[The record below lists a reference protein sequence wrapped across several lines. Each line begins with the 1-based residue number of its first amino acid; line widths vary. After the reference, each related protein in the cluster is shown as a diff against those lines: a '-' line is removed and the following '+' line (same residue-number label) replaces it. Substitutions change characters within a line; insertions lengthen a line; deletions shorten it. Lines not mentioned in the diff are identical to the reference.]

1 MKKSHLLGAV
11 SALPFLAMIISANAD
26 LIASDNSSIT
36 WTDQSNAQIIAVS
49 PSSFPGTEL
58 TVDVPS
64 DPGKKQLDENF
75 NFFIDGNSSES
86 EKPHS
91 DSYASLWLLLI
102 AAAIAGTL
110 SEIFYRRSYQSKM

>member
-75 NFFIDGNSSES
+75 NFFIDGN
-86 EKPHS
+86 
-91 DSYASLWLLLI
+91 A
-102 AAAIAGTL
+102 
-110 SEIFYRRSYQSKM
+110 